1 MNDSLSII
9 ETKWQKFWT
18 THKSLESSE
27 EFIQPKKY
35 IFFIAIA
42 SLLRL
47 SALAE
52 DTTPPTV
59 SEIFNSLP
67 YSHAPKDPRCTMIPE
82 KGSCKGF
89 FVNYYYDPKTD
100 RCREF
105 IYGGCEGAVPFET
118 QSACEKVCLNCDDA
132 PSYPVKKPAIYL
144 YPPKTAMINVHLH
157 IKGTLTK
164 TIPEYKD
171 GWSVLVHPDGKING
185 GYDYLFY
192 EANLSTIALPKEGWV
207 VDYQGLE
214 GWFETHLGKLGLNAH
229 EKEQFKAY
237 WLKELTPS
245 PYYKIQLL
253 DKEFLSETMG
263 VEVHPKPDTVIRLN
277 FYFTP
282 LKQWETLVIPTTKIP
297 LRKGFTL
304 VEWGGI
310 IDDPTHHPKGR

>member
-1 MNDSLSII
+1 MFYPSRA
-9 ETKWQKFWT
+9 T
-18 THKSLESSE
+18 
-27 EFIQPKKY
+27 
-35 IFFIAIA
+35 FFVAIA
-42 SLLRL
+42 SLLSL

-52 DTTPPTV
+52 DTTPTTV
-59 SEIFNSLP
+59 SEIFSSLP
-67 YSHAPKDPRCTMIPE
+67 YPHASKDPRCTMIPE
-82 KGSCKGF
+82 KGSCKGL

-105 IYGGCEGAVPFET
+105 IYGGCEGVVPFET
-118 QSACEKVCLNCDDA
+118 QSACEKVCLTRDDV

-144 YPPKTAMINVHLH
+144 YPPKTATINVRLR

-164 TIPEYKD
+164 TIPEYGH
-171 GWSVLVHPDGKING
+171 GWRVVAHPDGKIKG

-192 EANLSTIALPKEGWV
+192 EANLSTIALPKEGWI

-214 GWFETHLGKLGLNAH
+214 GWFETNLGKLGLNAH

-237 WLKELTPS
+237 WLKELTPA

-253 DKEFLSETMG
+253 DRAFLSETMG
-263 VEVHPKPDTVIRLN
+263 LEIHPKPDTVIRLD

-282 LKQWETLVIPTTKIP
+282 LTYWETLAKPTMKTP
-297 LRKGFTL
+297 LRKGFAV

-310 IDDPTHHPKGR
+310 IDDTVHHPKIR